1 MGNHELDFG
10 REQFDKL
17 REMGGFPYLSA
28 NIRPPSKK
36 VDKPY
41 DLGLKPWAIFERG
54 GVKIGVVAL
63 SAANVGK
70 TVMSGR
76 FYGNEVTPYEGA
88 LNTAVPAV
96 RKAGADLVIVI
107 ADECPTVLEPIVA
120 KHPEWKLAFLAG
132 GHCHTPVDRK
142 VSTTPLVS
150 PGRRWEKYLRAKLTV
165 DGERPAGQRLV
176 GLETKVVDVL
186 TGPGQPA
193 PDADLAARIQ
203 TWVKKHDAA
212 LGETIGYTRSGIDAN
227 GPVLF
232 TWYTRAIREKVSTDV
247 CILNRKGFRGGV
259 APGVITPGAVYSVMP
274 FDDSLLTTKVKG
286 KDLVAALE
294 NPAAV
299 FDGAAKKDGKWT
311 VKGKALDPAA
321 TYSVVTFE
329 YLYFGGDN
337 FQFERLD
344 PDPGETGV
352 VAQTP
357 VIEWTRK
364 QGTSPDKPLESVLR

>member
-1 MGNHELDFG
+1 
-10 REQFDKL
+10 
-17 REMGGFPYLSA
+17 
-28 NIRPPSKK
+28 
-36 VDKPY
+36 
-41 DLGLKPWAIFERG
+41 
-54 GVKIGVVAL
+54 
-63 SAANVGK
+63 
-70 TVMSGR
+70 VMSGR